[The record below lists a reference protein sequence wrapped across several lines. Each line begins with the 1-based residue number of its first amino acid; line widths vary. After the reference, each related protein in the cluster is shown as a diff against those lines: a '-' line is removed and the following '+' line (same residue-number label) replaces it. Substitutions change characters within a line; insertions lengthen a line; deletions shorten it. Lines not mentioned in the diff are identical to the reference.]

1 MNHAT
6 DTALILGCRRGDE
19 AAWEAL
25 VQRYQRL
32 VYTVPRRA
40 GLNEE
45 VAAEVFQAV
54 FTKLVEQ
61 IERIQQPERIS
72 AWLVTTARREAWR
85 VSRRERAYQPA
96 MPNDDDSGRDAFAGL
111 ADSALLP
118 DEVVQRIEEQRQIR
132 TSLDALDE
140 RCRTLLTLLYY
151 EERPPPY
158 TEIALRL
165 KMPEGSIGP
174 TRARCLKKLRRLLG
188 DARPA

>member
-1 MNHAT
+1 MSEAT
-6 DTALILGCRRGDE
+6 DTALILGCRRGDA

-25 VQRYQRL
+25 VLRYQRL

-45 VAAEVFQAV
+45 MAAEVFQGV

-85 VSRRERAYQPA
+85 VSRRERVYQPGT
-96 MPNDDDSGRDAFAGL
+96 MDGDETVDIFATL
-111 ADSALLP
+111 ADSDLLP
-118 DEVVQRIEEQRQIR
+118 DETLQRLEEQHLVRV
-132 TSLDALDE
+132 SLAALDE

-151 EERPPPY
+151 EEDPLPY
-158 TEIALRL
+158 AEIGARLR
-165 KMPEGSIGP
+165 MPEGSVGP
-174 TRARCLKKLRRLLG
+174 TRARCLQKLRRLLG
-188 DARPA
+188 DALRA